1 MIAVDLGQD
10 AGELESVD
18 FEETMEVLSDSEQRD
33 KWDWELSKGLID
45 EADILIQK
53 DPDRF
58 PDREAAKEYLEER
71 GKPQVE
77 EESPNRS
84 LLNALTKPV

>member
-53 DPDRF
+53 DPD
-58 PDREAAKEYLEER
+58 
-71 GKPQVE
+71 
-77 EESPNRS
+77 
-84 LLNALTKPV
+84 